1 MNKWSIALIVLLSL
15 GCIQQ
20 KDEIQVSDLSED
32 LACIFV
38 PDIPDG
44 IVITSQVEY
53 ETLLEYRADSPA
65 CRSAVLP
72 HIDFS
77 EHTLLGKYTTGSGC
91 SVTFEKNVYKDTE
104 NRNIIYTITIVEEGN
119 CEMMAMNMNWIT
131 IPVVPP
137 GYTVV
142 YQVREK

>member
-1 MNKWSIALIVLLSL
+1 MNKWSIALVVILGL

-20 KDEIQVSDLSED
+20 KEEIQVSDLGED
-32 LACIFV
+32 LACIFA
-38 PDIPDG
+38 PDMPDS
-44 IVITSQVEY
+44 IVVTSQEEY

-65 CRSAVLP
+65 CRNAVLP

-91 SVTFEKNVYKDTE
+91 SVTFEKHVYRDAESKK
-104 NRNIIYTITIVEEGN
+104 IIYTITIVEEGN
-119 CEMMAMNMNWIT
+119 CEMMAMSMNWIT
-131 IPVVPP
+131 IPAVPP

-142 YQVREK
+142 FQVHEK